1 MLLPEGI
8 SMRSLFLWHQI
19 SDWDPFNLNATLKL
33 HLPENF
39 QIFPLINFGNGSHS
53 WHPI

>member
-19 SDWDPFNLNATLKL
+19 SDWNPFNLNATAEL
-33 HLPENF
+33 HLLYEMALFYGHQYNRVV
-39 QIFPLINFGNGSHS
+39 LS
-53 WHPI
+53 